1 MHPTE
6 AQRRQRITWSLLVVL
21 SGGMLS
27 GGAFLTSSRRHI
39 CNMGDFM
46 DGVYFLFSS
55 LSWSTVTLP
64 ELNGD

>member
-1 MHPTE
+1 
-6 AQRRQRITWSLLVVL
+6 
-21 SGGMLS
+21 MLS

-39 CNMGDFM
+39 CNVDDFT

-55 LSWSTVTLP
+55 LSWSIVTLP